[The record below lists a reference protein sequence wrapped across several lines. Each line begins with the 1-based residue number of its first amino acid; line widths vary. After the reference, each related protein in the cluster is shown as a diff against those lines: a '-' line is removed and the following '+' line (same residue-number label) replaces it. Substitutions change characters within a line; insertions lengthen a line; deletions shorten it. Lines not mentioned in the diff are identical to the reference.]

1 MRVDNAI
8 ILAAGTSS
16 RFVPLSCERHKALTV
31 VKGDVLIE
39 RQIQQLKEA
48 GIPQI
53 YIVTGY
59 KAEQFDYLIEKHN
72 VKLIQNSDYLSR
84 NNNGSIWAAKSVLQ
98 NSYVCSSDNYFCA
111 NPFEAEVDDAYYAA
125 EYADDITT
133 EWCMT
138 EDEEGFIDSVSI
150 GGNKAW
156 YMFGHTFWSSEFSS
170 RFLKILEIEYNRPET
185 ADKLWESIFMEH
197 LDVLKMQIKKYSPG
211 IIYEFDTLDELR
223 EFDNSYLVDTRSE
236 IIKRIAATLD
246 TTEEQIIHIVPL
258 MKNTIEAIGF
268 EFDCMGNHYSYQF
281 ESGELKKTI

>member
-31 VKGDVLIE
+31 FKGDVLIE

-59 KAEQFDYLIEKHN
+59 KAEQFNYLIEKHN
-72 VKLIQNSDYLSR
+72 VKLIQNPDYLSR

-111 NPFEAEVDDAYYAA
+111 NPFESEVDDAYYAA

-138 EDEEGFIDSVSI
+138 EDEEGFIDSVTI

-156 YMFGHTFWSSEFSS
+156 YMFGHTFWNSEFSS

-185 ADKLWESIFMEH
+185 ADKLWERIFMEH
-197 LDVLKMQIKKYSPG
+197 LDVLKMRIKKYSPG

-223 EFDNSYLVDTRSE
+223 EFDNSYLVNTRSD
-236 IIKRIAATLD
+236 IIKKIAAVLD

-281 ESGELKKTI
+281 ETEELKKTI